1 MIYRI
6 VIGLTI
12 LLLDR
17 VDSPLSG
24 THPEVSTTLMD
35 EDRYL

>member
-1 MIYRI
+1 MIYHT
-6 VIGLTI
+6 VIGMTI

-24 THPEVSTTLMD
+24 THQEVSTTLMD